1 MSGEEDDAE
10 KIIEEVSKEDEKIK
24 KTQDTKQPVVIR
36 KLPGKKRKLV
46 IGDNQYSKTEDVE
59 TTELALQ
66 EPKKV
71 VIIRKPKKKE

>member
-1 MSGEEDDAE
+1 MFAVVESGSITSMP
-10 KIIEEVSKEDEKIK
+10 KGNRGI
-24 KTQDTKQPVVIR
+24 T
-36 KLPGKKRKLV
+36 
-46 IGDNQYSKTEDVE
+46 IGDNQYPKTEDVE